1 MSAGNFGA
9 DVFAVVAGVMPLN
22 AVSGLNFIIAA
33 AVIRINS
40 VHTVHPAAAL
50 TAVKFVKV
58 VDSFNVCAVE
68 NRGIAGFHMDL
79 PVSRQ
84 RISKTVSPSLKDTDV
99 FFSIIPSDGST
110 ESLSGS
116 SISMFCSIVPHSM
129 SIVQVCP
136 FSAEGISEHPGN
148 TTVQI
153 NASIASSK
161 AEIRRLPHEF
171 FRLIKDKDLLID
183 ITVFVSKL
191 IIAAC
196 FAF

>member
-68 NRGIAGFHMDL
+68 NRGMFR
-79 PVSRQ
+79 VSRQ

-99 FFSIIPSDGST
+99 FLSIIPSDGST

-161 AEIRRLPHEF
+161 AEIRRLPHEI